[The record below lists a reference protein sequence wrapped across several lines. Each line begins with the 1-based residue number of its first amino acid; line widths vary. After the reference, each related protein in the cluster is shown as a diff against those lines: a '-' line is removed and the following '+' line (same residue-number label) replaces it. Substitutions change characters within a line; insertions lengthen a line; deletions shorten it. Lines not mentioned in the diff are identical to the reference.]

1 MPDLLDKEDGGNSDG
16 EDTNQMDDQ
25 SFDSDKERQQKR
37 YQKILKNFKV
47 LLPDEVEEMLA
58 EDFKREE

>member
-1 MPDLLDKEDGGNSDG
+1 LPDLLDKEDGGNSDG